1 MVKSPSFW
9 QSDNSGLRQS
19 LRNPYVFQCFAYV
32 CVVTRIGL
40 TIRLRQTATNMSI
53 WHMSTYRQR
62 SNKTKQRQTEA
73 MAVQVLMRRRSA
85 RRSIRRTTAFT
96 SAGRRGRV
104 RMKEGAMWAR
114 GLMKH
119 FSLTARLRF
128 AYAELTAMFR
138 INFGN

>member
-1 MVKSPSFW
+1 MK
-9 QSDNSGLRQS
+9 QQDQAKAN
-19 LRNPYVFQCFAYV
+19 
-32 CVVTRIGL
+32 
-40 TIRLRQTATNMSI
+40 
-53 WHMSTYRQR
+53 R
-62 SNKTKQRQTEA
+62 SNGGAGFNAQKMGKEEHPKNY
-73 MAVQVLMRRRSA
+73 
-85 RRSIRRTTAFT
+85 TAFT
-96 SAGRRGRV
+96 SAGARGRV